1 MGKFRRLIPVSSI
14 ILGKP
19 PGRIIAVPL
28 GLYSAIYLS
37 QYARPKVRNYFKPIL
52 EILAGIPTVVYGF
65 FAALSVGPF
74 IRSTGESLGLTV
86 STESALAAGLV
97 MGIMITLMYRHYQM
111 ML

>member
-1 MGKFRRLIPVSSI
+1 ML
-14 ILGKP
+14 
-19 PGRIIAVPL
+19 IAVPL

-74 IRSTGESLGLTV
+74 IGLQEKV
-86 STESALAAGLV
+86 SALQFQQNL
-97 MGIMITLMYRHYQM
+97 H
-111 ML
+111 